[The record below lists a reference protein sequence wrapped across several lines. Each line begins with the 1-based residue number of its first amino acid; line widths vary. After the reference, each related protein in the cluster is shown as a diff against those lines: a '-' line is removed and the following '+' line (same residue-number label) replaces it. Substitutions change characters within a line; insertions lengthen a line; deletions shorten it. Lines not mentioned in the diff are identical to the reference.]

1 MGNMQLHFPMM
12 GMMNDNNTKTGFFG
26 IDPSTQFNK
35 FAQFSSTHNKGDE
48 MSCDEMRRGTDPHSF
63 LIII

>member
-12 GMMNDNNTKTGFFG
+12 VMMNDNNTKTGFFG
-26 IDPSTQFNK
+26 IAPSTQFNK

-48 MSCDEMRRGTDPHSF
+48 MRRGTDPHSF